1 MFIILLGQVLPA
13 IRFGTHDKTV
23 HGFPNRAN
31 AYTSFASRQA
41 SHLLLNVF
49 SGQDHKT
56 IISQNIKDIRPSIG
70 KRKDCQEK
78 KMEKIKFILTLA
90 SNLTEPPK
98 LDIDI
103 QKRIWLLNNKG
114 SKSL

>member
-31 AYTSFASRQA
+31 AYMSFASRQA

-56 IISQNIKDIRPSIG
+56 IISQNIKDMHLLSANVGIKKKKNEKNKIYFVTQ
-70 KRKDCQEK
+70 QEA
-78 KMEKIKFILTLA
+78 IC
-90 SNLTEPPK
+90 
-98 LDIDI
+98 
-103 QKRIWLLNNKG
+103 
-114 SKSL
+114 